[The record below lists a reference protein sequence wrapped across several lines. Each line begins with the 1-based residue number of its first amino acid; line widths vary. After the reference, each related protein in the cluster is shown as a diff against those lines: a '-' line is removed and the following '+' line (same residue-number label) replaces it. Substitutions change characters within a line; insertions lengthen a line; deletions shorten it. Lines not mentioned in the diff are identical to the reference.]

1 MNNWPMTILG
11 LMSISNIASNV
22 ALSGSALTGLVFS
35 NIIGNN
41 LGPHFFPLGSLAILM
56 WLEVMKRK
64 GVNIS
69 LKSYL
74 KVGAVLSIAEVVVAS
89 VVLWLLIALLGF
101 KLF

>member
-1 MNNWPMTILG
+1 
-11 LMSISNIASNV
+11 
-22 ALSGSALTGLVFS
+22 
-35 NIIGNN
+35 
-41 LGPHFFPLGSLAILM
+41 M